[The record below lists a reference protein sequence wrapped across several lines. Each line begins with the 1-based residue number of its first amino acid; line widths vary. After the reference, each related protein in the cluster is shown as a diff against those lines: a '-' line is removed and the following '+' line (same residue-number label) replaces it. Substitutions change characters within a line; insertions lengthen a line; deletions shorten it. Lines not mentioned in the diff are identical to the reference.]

1 LDNYNELLGIISQFE
16 IKNLQ
21 GEGVS
26 QVLKDLNGKIREF
39 LKMYDN
45 DENGEVDVGELIEKR
60 KILTDELNKGKEKQ
74 AGKERS
80 EV

>member
-1 LDNYNELLGIISQFE
+1 LLGIISQFE

-26 QVLKDLNGKIREF
+26 QVLKNLNSKLEEF

-45 DENGEVDVGELIEKR
+45 DGNGEVDVGELVEKR
-60 KILTDELNKGKEKQ
+60 KILTDDLNKGKEEQ
-74 AGKERS
+74 LGKERS

>member
-1 LDNYNELLGIISQFE
+1 LDNYNELLGILSQFE
-16 IKNLQ
+16 VKNLQ

-26 QVLKDLNGKIREF
+26 QVLKNLNSKLGEF

-45 DENGEVDVGELIEKR
+45 DGNGEVDVGELVEKR
-60 KILTDELNKGKEKQ
+60 KILTDDLNKGKEEQ
-74 AGKERS
+74 LGKERS